1 MKDIFFTPGPSELF
15 FTVEDHIRNGFK
27 NNIYSISHRSI
38 EFKKIYEDC
47 TNNLK
52 SFLNIPD
59 GYHIAFLS
67 SANEIW
73 ERIIQNLIEE
83 ESGHCI
89 NGAFS
94 KKFHDFA
101 LLNKINAIPYNYNN
115 KEYKIDEISKSH
127 ELLALT
133 LNETSTGIMCNKNTI
148 SKIRSKV
155 DSLIALDCVSGIPSI
170 PFNISDV
177 DTFYFSV
184 QKCFG
189 LPSGLGV
196 WIYNDEC
203 LNKHNKLKEK
213 KITGTYHSLNK
224 LHQMGL
230 KYQTPE
236 TPNVLG
242 IYVFSKVVKD
252 MMNVGIEN
260 IIRDTN
266 YKSTLLYNTINN
278 HPGLKPYIKNKN
290 LQSKTVIIADTIKE
304 ADFYING
311 LRKKGKVIGKG
322 YGSLTNQIRIANFPT
337 HSKEVF
343 ESLCDELNQLK

>member
-15 FTVEDHIRNGFK
+15 FTVEDHIKNGFK
-27 NNIYSISHRSI
+27 KNIFSISHRSK
-38 EFKKIYEDC
+38 EFKKIYEEC
-47 TNNLK
+47 VTNLK
-52 SFLNIPD
+52 IFLNIPD
-59 GYHIAFLS
+59 GYHVAFLS

-73 ERIIQNLIEE
+73 ERIIQNLIEK

-94 KKFHDFA
+94 KKFYDFS
-101 LLNKINAIPYNYNN
+101 LLNEINATPYYFD
-115 KEYKIDEISKSH
+115 KEEYKINEISKSH

-133 LNETSTGIMCNKNTI
+133 LNETSTGIMCNNNSIKD
-148 SKIRSKV
+148 IRNKV
-155 DSLIALDCVSGIPSI
+155 DSLIALDCVSGIPSL
-170 PFNISDV
+170 PFNIYDV

-196 WIYNDEC
+196 WIYNDKC
-203 LNKHNKLKEK
+203 LKKHNDLKEK

-230 KYQTPE
+230 KNQTPE
-236 TPNVLG
+236 TPNVLA
-242 IYVFSKVVKD
+242 IYVFGKVLKD
-252 MMNVGIEN
+252 MLNIRIEN

-278 HPGLKPYIKNKN
+278 HPGLNTYIINKKI
-290 LQSKTVIIADTIKE
+290 QSKTVIVADTLKE
-304 ADFYING
+304 ANFFING
-311 LRKKGKVIGKG
+311 LREKGKIIGKG
-322 YGSLTNQIRIANFPT
+322 YGSTTNQIRIANFPT

>member
-15 FTVEDHIRNGFK
+15 FTVEDHIKNGFK
-27 NNIYSISHRSI
+27 DNIFSISHRSN
-38 EFKKIYEDC
+38 EFKKIYTKCESR
-47 TNNLK
+47 LK
-52 SFLNIPD
+52 DFLEIPE

-67 SANEIW
+67 STNEIW
-73 ERIIQNLIEE
+73 ERIIQSLIYK

-89 NGAFS
+89 NGSFS
-94 KKFHDFA
+94 RKFYDFA
-101 LLNKINAIPYNYNN
+101 LLNNINAT
-115 KEYKIDEISKSH
+115 EYKYENDQYNVEEISKSH
-127 ELLALT
+127 ELLAIT
-133 LNETSTGIMCNKNTI
+133 LNETSKGIMCDSDTI

-155 DSLIALDCVSGIPSI
+155 DSLIALDCVSGIPCL
-170 PFNISDV
+170 PFNIKDV

-196 WIYNDEC
+196 WVYNDKC
-203 LNKHNKLKEK
+203 LDKHNKIKEN

-224 LHQMGL
+224 LYKMGL
-230 KYQTPE
+230 NKQTPE

-242 IYVFSKVVKD
+242 IYVFSKVLKD
-252 MMNVGIEN
+252 MMNIGIEN

-278 HPGLKPYIKNKN
+278 HPDLSPHIKNKKI
-290 LQSKTVIIADTIKE
+290 QSKTVIVADTSK
-304 ADFYING
+304 DGDYYINE
-311 LRKKGKVIGKG
+311 LRKKRKIIGKG
-322 YGSLTNQIRIANFPT
+322 YGSSTNQIRIANFPT

-343 ESLCDELNQLK
+343 ESLCDELNLLK